1 METKE
6 VIIIGGG
13 PAGLTA
19 AIYTSRAFLST
30 VIFSGRVWG
39 GQLMLTSKVENYP
52 GFPQGILGP
61 DLMQKFADQAQEFG
75 AKILKENVKKV
86 DFSQK
91 PFLIEGESNSF
102 LAQSVI
108 IATGAASQWLSLPNE
123 QRLIGKGVSVCATC
137 DGFFFKD
144 KKVAIVGGGN
154 SAMEEALDL
163 SKFASQVTIINR
175 SDNFKA
181 TPIMLERVKG
191 SQKINILTNKIVVD
205 VLGSEKVE
213 GLVLEDAL
221 TSGKFPLE
229 VSGVFIAIGRKPA
242 TEIFQGQLELDQK
255 GYIVI
260 SERTKTSVDGVFVA
274 GDAADPAYRQAVTA
288 AGFGCMAAMDCE
300 KWLGKDKAD

>member
-1 METKE
+1 MEAKD

-30 VIFSGRVWG
+30 VIFSGRAWG
-39 GQLMLTSKVENYP
+39 GQLMLTTKVENYP

-61 DLMQKFADQAQEFG
+61 DLMQKFADQAHEFG
-75 AKILKENVKKV
+75 AQILKDDVKKV
-86 DFSQK
+86 DFSKK
-91 PFLIEGESNSF
+91 PFLIEGETNSF

-108 IATGAASQWLSLPNE
+108 IATGAASQWLGLPNE

-144 KKVAIVGGGN
+144 KKVAVVGGGN
-154 SAMEEALDL
+154 SAMEEALAL
-163 SKFASQVTIINR
+163 TKFASQVTIINR
-175 SDNFKA
+175 SENFKA
-181 TPIMLERVKG
+181 TPIMLERVK
-191 SQKINILTNKIVVD
+191 SNPKINILTNKIVVD
-205 VLGSEKVE
+205 ILGKEKVE
-213 GLVLEDAL
+213 GLVLEDVL
-221 TSGKFPLE
+221 TSGKLALE

-260 SERTKTSVDGVFVA
+260 HEKTKTSIDAVFVA

-288 AGFGCMAAMDCE
+288 AGFGCMAAMDLE
-300 KWLGKDKAD
+300 KWFEEKKSD